1 MPLLKKGN
9 KGRGGEVVD
18 YQLSKKSEKFIDDL
32 KLYLFSSGKN
42 DNEIK
47 EITEELEV
55 HLYEAEQ
62 NGKSIDQIVGA
73 SPKEYMMSISSEM
86 KNDYRAWAKYVPLII
101 IGAMSFS
108 ILGDLIKGP
117 LSYSLLKIIGTIVNS
132 ILFLGGVMF
141 AFRYAARNQVS
152 KIKEFLIFML
162 PIMFSMLFI
171 GAILIIDSIYKTPII
186 DFGFAGSL
194 LIGFIFLVFI
204 VFFSVWA
211 KTAVLLVTLLALH
224 LPTYILSLTAFS
236 EEAQLITSMMVTYLL
251 MGLYLLYVVKK
262 TKNNKEVIG

>member
-1 MPLLKKGN
+1 M
-9 KGRGGEVVD
+9 D

-42 DNEIK
+42 DKEIR

-73 SPKEYMMSISSEM
+73 SPKEYMLSISSEM

-101 IGAMSFS
+101 IGAMSFT

-132 ILFLGGVMF
+132 ILFLVGVMY
-141 AFRYAARNQVS
+141 AFRFVAKNQVS

-171 GAILIIDSIYKTPII
+171 GVILIVDSMYKTPVI
-186 DFGFAGSL
+186 DFGFTGSL
-194 LIGFIFLVFI
+194 LIGFIFLCFI
-204 VFFSVWA
+204 IFFSVWA
-211 KTAVLLVTLLALH
+211 KTAVLLVTLVALH
-224 LPTYILSLTAFS
+224 LPTYLLSFAALTT
-236 EEAQLITSMMVTYLL
+236 ETQLITSMMATYLL

-262 TKNNKEVIG
+262 TKNNKEVVE